1 MKGQPIA
8 NASFIAHEQGFE
20 AVGPG
25 VGVFNH
31 GAPAV
36 EFGVKEGVVAGLSI
50 GGAAVAGDEG
60 FDVARG
66 ADLA

>member
-20 AVGPG
+20 AIELG
-25 VGVFNH
+25 VGVFDH
-31 GAPAV
+31 GASAV
-36 EFGVKEGVVAGLSI
+36 EFGVKKGVVVGLPI
-50 GGAAVAGDEG
+50 GGAAVASDVG

-66 ADLA
+66 ADMT